1 MDSLLKIRPPLTR
14 ARQQQQRRRKFSAI
28 AQRKRK
34 CDFCPSTEAV
44 YRCAQ
49 CDLPFCSSECFSAER
64 HRLCSEAF
72 YKKCVLEHLKHTKT
86 DKEEQARFLQLLKR
100 NSTATNEDILDYL
113 DLINGKDNA
122 ESDDLESI
130 NLDSL
135 LLTSSPQLRQFVEKL
150 GARLG
155 GDSSSGV
162 SVEALD
168 GAWLQ
173 LLDDADREEF
183 IRLVNGHERLF
194 SGLITQWRPWW
205 RRQAWHRT
213 VSVESADAAEDEDEE
228 EEDEEEEEGSSYP
241 CLYTQ
246 FERISKLT
254 SKRPSP
260 SIGLAIISTG
270 EGEED
275 EEDELGR
282 WTVDIALELFRL
294 CPLLDSANKSSS
306 DFVLE
311 NASQALELSLS
322 CFLSSSS
329 SSTSENDTT
338 TTTTTTSLQ
347 QKLSAVELLEDLKT
361 VFDFTSPGRLLTIRD
376 STSSSSSSSAAAK
389 VLHAPKAILLVLSDL
404 IVILSRVQ
412 RAVQKNFAKKNSK
425 EEKSLAKRIELARRK
440 LLFYLSWSVEF
451 GEEEIIGQAGV
462 LPAIEAEIVRLNQEN
477 LLFERTCEEVYE
489 EEEEVRKTEKPS
501 SSSSSKRVHFAPT
514 TPTTTPLIEEIG

>member
-1 MDSLLKIRPPLTR
+1 M
-14 ARQQQQRRRKFSAI
+14 
-28 AQRKRK
+28 
-34 CDFCPSTEAV
+34 
-44 YRCAQ
+44 
-49 CDLPFCSSECFSAER
+49 
-64 HRLCSEAF
+64 
-72 YKKCVLEHLKHTKT
+72 
-86 DKEEQARFLQLLKR
+86 
-100 NSTATNEDILDYL
+100 
-113 DLINGKDNA
+113 
-122 ESDDLESI
+122 
-130 NLDSL
+130 
-135 LLTSSPQLRQFVEKL
+135 
-150 GARLG
+150 
-155 GDSSSGV
+155 
-162 SVEALD
+162 
-168 GAWLQ
+168 
-173 LLDDADREEF
+173 
-183 IRLVNGHERLF
+183 
-194 SGLITQWRPWW
+194 
-205 RRQAWHRT
+205 
-213 VSVESADAAEDEDEE
+213 
-228 EEDEEEEEGSSYP
+228 
-241 CLYTQ
+241 
-246 FERISKLT
+246 
-254 SKRPSP
+254 
-260 SIGLAIISTG
+260 
-270 EGEED
+270 
-275 EEDELGR
+275 
-282 WTVDIALELFRL
+282 DIALELFRL

-338 TTTTTTSLQ
+338 TTTTTSLQ

-376 STSSSSSSSAAAK
+376 STSFSSSSSSSAAAK

>member
-1 MDSLLKIRPPLTR
+1 M
-14 ARQQQQRRRKFSAI
+14 
-28 AQRKRK
+28 
-34 CDFCPSTEAV
+34 
-44 YRCAQ
+44 
-49 CDLPFCSSECFSAER
+49 
-64 HRLCSEAF
+64 
-72 YKKCVLEHLKHTKT
+72 
-86 DKEEQARFLQLLKR
+86 
-100 NSTATNEDILDYL
+100 
-113 DLINGKDNA
+113 
-122 ESDDLESI
+122 
-130 NLDSL
+130 
-135 LLTSSPQLRQFVEKL
+135 EKL

-155 GDSSSGV
+155 GSSV

-254 SKRPSP
+254 SVTRFVWICLFRNANKFSFLFSKQKRPSP
-260 SIGLAIISTG
+260 SIGLAIISTVFAYCRLTRLYNG
-270 EGEED
+270 EIACHRPLKEGEEED

-294 CPLLDSANKSSS
+294 CPLLDSDKKSG

-329 SSTSENDTT
+329 SSSSSNESD
-338 TTTTTTSLQ
+338 TTTTSLQ

-361 VFDFTSPGRLLTIRD
+361 VFDFASPGRLLTIRD
-376 STSSSSSSSAAAK
+376 STSSSSSSSSSAAK

-412 RAVQKNFAKKNSK
+412 RAAQKNFAKKNSK
-425 EEKSLAKRIELARRK
+425 EEKSLARRIELARRK

-489 EEEEVRKTEKPS
+489 EEEEEVRKTEKASS

-514 TPTTTPLIEEIG
+514 TTTTPLIEEIG